1 MLLGL
6 WLVPLELG
14 SESAGKMAVAVGS
27 HRLAVDWIRFKVTRS
42 SRGYVTGRH
51 GEKAEACEDGSL
63 DADRDPQQI
72 LDAGS
77 TGHLE
82 DRKEVVAQK

>member
-1 MLLGL
+1 M
-6 WLVPLELG
+6 
-14 SESAGKMAVAVGS
+14 
-27 HRLAVDWIRFKVTRS
+27 
-42 SRGYVTGRH
+42 TGRH